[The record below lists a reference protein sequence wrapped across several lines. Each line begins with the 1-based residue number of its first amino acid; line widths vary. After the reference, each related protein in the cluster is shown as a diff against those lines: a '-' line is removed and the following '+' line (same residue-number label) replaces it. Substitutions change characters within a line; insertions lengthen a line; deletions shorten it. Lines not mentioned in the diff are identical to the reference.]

1 MIGEGHLWS
10 DSPAT
15 GMKASFYFLPT
26 IFLAASSCSSQTS
39 HFPIVPVTPVTK
51 KVAVESV
58 GDIDNGKVALTLSN
72 LRSYVQ
78 RNNPNLAAAR
88 KLIDAAQ
95 GRLQK
100 AGLRANPTVEVE
112 FETTANLREPFLTAG
127 ISRSFPRTNRL
138 LLEKRVSAILVEAAR
153 AEVADAERLLVGEA
167 REQLIEILALR
178 EEKTLLQRQ
187 SENAQELAN
196 FINEA
201 AERGEASLLE
211 APTAEI
217 EVTRIQMKAE
227 QIQIQID
234 LAAAKLKPVLGLNQ
248 ETELSVAG
256 TLPPTNLPPMMVS
269 VPQNRPDL
277 VAARL
282 RAQSASENILLTQAE
297 SIPDYDLGVFAG
309 LGRVEDEPEGGEFEA
324 IAGVRF
330 SMPLGRDPKTPGALR
345 EAHAERDR
353 LDLTTLALRKSITA
367 EVRAAYGE
375 MAQWQKLAQ
384 RIDRDL
390 IPKARENLT
399 QVRAAYQSGQ
409 VPLQDVLRAREQE
422 LSLQLTILEA
432 RQKFHEAHSRYLTAT
447 NG

>member
-1 MIGEGHLWS
+1 
-10 DSPAT
+10 
-15 GMKASFYFLPT
+15 MKALFYFLP
-26 IFLAASSCSSQTS
+26 ILLLGAPCCSSQTNQ
-39 HFPIVPVTPVTK
+39 FPIVPVKPSAK
-51 KVAVESV
+51 KIAVESI
-58 GDIDNGKVALTLSN
+58 GYIDNGNVALTLSN
-72 LRSYVQ
+72 LRSFVQ
-78 RNNPNLAAAR
+78 RNNPNLTAAR

-138 LLEKRVSAILVEAAR
+138 LLEKRVSSILVEAAR
-153 AEVADAERLLVGEA
+153 AEVADTERLLVDEA

-178 EEKTLLQRQ
+178 EEQALLQKQ

-217 EVTRIQMKAE
+217 EVTRIQTKTE

-256 TLPPTNLPPMMVS
+256 TLPPTSLPPMLVTI
-269 VPQNRPDL
+269 PKDRPDL
-277 VAARL
+277 AAARL
-282 RAQSASENILLTQAE
+282 RAKSAGETISLTQAE
-297 SIPDYDLGVFAG
+297 GIPDYDLGVFAG
-309 LGRVEDEPEGGEFEA
+309 LGREEDEPEGGELEV
-324 IAGVRF
+324 IVGIRF
-330 SMPLGRDPKTPGALR
+330 SMPLGTDPKTPGNIR
-345 EAHAERDR
+345 EAAAERER
-353 LDLTTLALRKSITA
+353 LDLTTLALQKNITA
-367 EVRAAYGE
+367 EVRAAYAE
-375 MAQWQKLAQ
+375 MTQWQKLAQ
-384 RIDRDL
+384 RIDKNL
-390 IPKARENLT
+390 IPKARENLA
-399 QVRAAYQSGQ
+399 QVSTAYQSGQ

-422 LSLQLTILEA
+422 LSLKLTILEA
-432 RQKFHEAHSRYLTAT
+432 RQNFHKARSRYLTAT

>member
-1 MIGEGHLWS
+1 
-10 DSPAT
+10 
-15 GMKASFYFLPT
+15 MKALFYFSPT
-26 IFLAASSCSSQTS
+26 LFLAVSCSSQTTQ
-39 HFPIVPVTPVTK
+39 FPIVPVKPSAK
-51 KVAVESV
+51 KIAVESV
-58 GDIDNGKVALTLSN
+58 GYIDNGKVALTLSN
-72 LRSYVQ
+72 LRSFVQ

-167 REQLIEILALR
+167 REQLIEILTLR
-178 EEKTLLQRQ
+178 EEKALLQKQ

-217 EVTRIQMKAE
+217 EVARIQTKTE

-234 LAAAKLKPVLGLNQ
+234 LAEAKLKPVLGLNP

-256 TLPPTNLPPMMVS
+256 TLPPTSLPPMMIS

-277 VAARL
+277 EATRL
-282 RAQSASENILLTQAE
+282 RAKSASENILLTQAE

-384 RIDRDL
+384 RIDQGL
-390 IPKARENLT
+390 IPKARENLA
-399 QVRAAYQSGQ
+399 QVRTAYQSGQ

-422 LSLQLTILEA
+422 LSLKLTILEA
-432 RQKFHEAHSRYLTAT
+432 RHNFHKARSRYLTAT